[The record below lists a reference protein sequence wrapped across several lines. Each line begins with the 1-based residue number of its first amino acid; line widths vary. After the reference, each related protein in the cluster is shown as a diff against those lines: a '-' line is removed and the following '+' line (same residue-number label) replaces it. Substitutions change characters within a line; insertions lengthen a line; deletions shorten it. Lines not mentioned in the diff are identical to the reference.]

1 MDYYVQNEEFK
12 ILVECKKN
20 QIKEQI
26 LKSYVALRKQKGLTQ
41 YEIAR
46 RTGIKRANIAR
57 IEGGKYVPTI
67 EVLVK
72 LSVALDMDL
81 KVMLVEKE
89 LKEAENER

>member
-1 MDYYVQNEEFK
+1 MDYYVQDEEFK

-81 KVMLVEKE
+81 KVTLVE
-89 LKEAENER
+89 KEAENER

>member
-1 MDYYVQNEEFK
+1 MDYYVQDEEFK

-46 RTGIKRANIAR
+46 RTGIRRANIAR

-89 LKEAENER
+89 AENER